1 MAAMF
6 HNQGN
11 PVFDYVWNTVRRRF
25 GGRLHARND
34 GIKPFIQSVRQGY
47 WGYYL
52 PDQDHGPE
60 HSEFVDFFATYKAT
74 LPAIGRLMKV
84 CHARVVPLFP
94 VYDGR
99 THRLTIH
106 VRPPMDDILTADG
119 RSGRSAHCPPHE
131 RRGGDFCHAS
141 CRTIH
146 LDSETA

>member
-52 PDQDHGPE
+52 PDQIMAQ
-60 HSEFVDFFATYKAT
+60 STANLLIS
-74 LPAIGRLMKV
+74 LPPIKRRCPRL
-84 CHARVVPLFP
+84 VV
-94 VYDGR
+94 
-99 THRLTIH
+99 
-106 VRPPMDDILTADG
+106 
-119 RSGRSAHCPPHE
+119 
-131 RRGGDFCHAS
+131 
-141 CRTIH
+141 
-146 LDSETA
+146 